1 MKTLIK
7 LLYILT
13 PREQKL
19 AIVLLTMILIMA
31 FLDMLGVASIM
42 PFIAILTNPDIIR
55 NNILLNNI
63 FEMTAIVGVQNDQ
76 QFIFILGI
84 FVFLLLVFSLSFKA
98 LTIYLLIRFSAMREY
113 TLGKRL
119 VAGFLSQPYSWFLNR
134 HSADLGKTILSEV
147 SLVISHGIRPV
158 MNLITFSAVTSMIII
173 LLIVVDPKLSAIV
186 GFTLVGSYGI
196 IYAITRNFIKRIGYE
211 RLKANEELY
220 KTITETFSAAK
231 EIKVGGLEKEFTS
244 RFSDPAKISAQHAA
258 SSQIIS
264 NLPRFFLEA
273 IGFGGMIL
281 VILYLIS
288 INGTFLEALPIIS
301 LYAFA
306 GYRLMPA
313 IQQIY
318 ISLNQLRY
326 VGSSLD
332 DLYSDM
338 KSFQPLILSKEN
350 KPLKLKESISLSHIH
365 FSYTNSSKTTLK
377 DINIKITE

>member
-196 IYAITRNFIKRIGYE
+196 IYAITRNFIK
-211 RLKANEELY
+211 
-220 KTITETFSAAK
+220 
-231 EIKVGGLEKEFTS
+231 
-244 RFSDPAKISAQHAA
+244 
-258 SSQIIS
+258 
-264 NLPRFFLEA
+264 
-273 IGFGGMIL
+273 
-281 VILYLIS
+281 
-288 INGTFLEALPIIS
+288 
-301 LYAFA
+301 
-306 GYRLMPA
+306 
-313 IQQIY
+313 
-318 ISLNQLRY
+318 
-326 VGSSLD
+326 
-332 DLYSDM
+332 
-338 KSFQPLILSKEN
+338 
-350 KPLKLKESISLSHIH
+350 
-365 FSYTNSSKTTLK
+365 
-377 DINIKITE
+377 